1 MQVAIYEYSYYVD
14 SSKYVLIIGHSQ
26 KTSTRAVA
34 TKCTQTSYLDVAPST

>member
-26 KTSTRAVA
+26 KTSTRVA